1 VPTPDLRL
9 DGRVVAVTGGAQGI
23 GLATARR
30 AAELGGRVAVLDVQA
45 GPPDFLFAEC
55 NVSDAH
61 SVAQAFA
68 RVRQELG
75 PVEVLVNNAGI
86 APPAVPFEELSAEA
100 WSKTLAVNLDGVF
113 LCTQAALPQIREA
126 GGGAIV
132 NVASVA
138 GKLRSLGSTVAYSAS
153 KGGVIAF
160 TRHLAALLAPEGIRV
175 NCVCP
180 GAVEG
185 AINDRNLRDPARRS
199 ATLAGVPA
207 GRMASPEEI
216 ASVICFLASDASS
229 YMVGAAVD
237 VNGGLL

>member
-1 VPTPDLRL
+1 MLQDLAL
-9 DGRVVAVTGGAQGI
+9 SDRVVAVTGGAQGI

-30 AAELGGRVAVLDVQA
+30 AAELGARVAVLDVQP
-45 GPPDFLFAEC
+45 GPPGLFYARC
-55 NVSDAH
+55 DVTDPGA
-61 SVAQAFA
+61 AFEH
-68 RVRQELG
+68 VRRELG
-75 PVEVLVNNAGI
+75 PVQVLVNNAGI
-86 APPAVPFEELSAEA
+86 APPAVPFEEVTAEA
-100 WSKTLAVNLDGVF
+100 WRKTLAVNLDGVF
-113 LCTQAALPQIREA
+113 LCTQAALTQIREA

-185 AINDRNLRDPARRS
+185 AINDRNLADPDRR
-199 ATLAGVPA
+199 AAALAGVPA

-216 ASVICFLASDASS
+216 AAVICFLASDASS
-229 YMVGAAVD
+229 YIVGAAVD